1 MRDHHDDE
9 PYVVIEKHSSG
20 MGSFF
25 LGLAIG
31 AGLAL
36 LFAPQS
42 GRETRATIARGA
54 RRARRAAGDAVEGV
68 TDKVA
73 DTFESAKQKV
83 EERIDAVRGAVQEKR
98 DHVHRAVQAGREA
111 AQQARMDLERRLAET
126 KAAYHAGAQVAK
138 DVRAEKTVRRD
149 A

>member
-1 MRDHHDDE
+1 MRHHHDDDDE
-9 PYVVIEKHSSG
+9 PYVVIEKSSG

-42 GRETRATIARGA
+42 GQETRRSIARGA
-54 RRARRAAGDAVEGV
+54 RRARQAAGDAVEGV

-73 DTFESAKQKV
+73 DTFENARQKV

-98 DHVHRAVQAGREA
+98 DHVERAVRAGREA
-111 AQQARMDLERRLAET
+111 AQQARQDLERRLAET
-126 KAAYHAGAQVAK
+126 KAAYNAGAQVAR
-138 DVRAEKTVRRD
+138 DVRAEKNRQV
-149 A
+149 

>member
-1 MRDHHDDE
+1 MRHDLDRHERPDYDDDDE
-9 PYVVIEKHSSG
+9 PYVVIEKSGG

-42 GRETRATIARGA
+42 GRETRQSIARGA
-54 RRARRAAGDAVEGV
+54 RRVRTAATDAVEGV

-83 EERIDAVRGAVQEKR
+83 EDRIASVRGAVEEK
-98 DHVHRAVQAGREA
+98 
-111 AQQARMDLERRLAET
+111 
-126 KAAYHAGAQVAK
+126 K
-138 DVRAEKTVRRD
+138 D
-149 A
+149 